1 MSLKFSKKYL
11 FFVLFL
17 SVNVH
22 SACNFKHY
30 EHLDELTDLSHVKRV
45 EIETVNSK
53 KWNKNSFRIIN
64 YPSFQIPQDFKKK
77 YKGKLT
83 VIYNFGECKY
93 DITLRQ
99 LGDLKDHISFF
110 KGNLIHSLKVV
121 MKNGNIAGI
130 TKFNLFIPETRGL
143 KEELTGVSILKNLNF
158 LTPRTDYIEVK
169 FNGNNFHM
177 LFQESI
183 TKEFIENN
191 NRPEGPIFEGDEKYI
206 WDSKFGEPFSL
217 ENISLARQENAKWIL
232 KGYNHKSISLEAFS
246 KLQEIYIEF
255 AENND
260 HGINLNLNKL
270 SNANNRQLQKWKNFE
285 ILLIAMNGYHG
296 LRPHNRKF
304 FWNSYTKSF
313 EPIYYDGNLK
323 FKNISLL
330 NDLSGSVSK
339 SIYLEW
345 LKNFNS
351 EDFDLVRNLLRNLSV
366 QSVKDNI
373 TNKFSISKEE
383 INSIVKL
390 ITKNID
396 KLEKYRSDSIKN
408 KPFQDKK
415 SKNYQST
422 YFETFPEGKFLNV
435 EKKKNN
441 QFIFYEC
448 DLLKK
453 CQKNLIQEDYLVK
466 IISSNLDDDKH
477 FFFNNFEV
485 NEINMFKKDF
495 FKNKTIKIISSIGLK
510 INYDQKNNLISLAQS
525 KSNDWALILD
535 SSLEDFQINF
545 TGSNFFPSDDQD
557 SNSRI
562 NGYGLTGCLNFYNV
576 DFKNSVLT
584 SSAGRCEDSINL
596 VSSSGSLKKISVSK
610 SYYDALDM
618 DFSNLVINQLEI
630 KNSGNDCVD
639 VSYGKYIIAEAFLE
653 LCKDKS
659 ISIGERSQLRVSN
672 LEIFNSLK
680 GISSKDFSKTFIE
693 NLSSYNVDLD
703 LEAFNKKQEFGGSF
717 LKVNNII
724 GDSIETYKDE
734 NSFISIN

>member
-1 MSLKFSKKYL
+1 MPLKFSRTYL
-11 FFVLFL
+11 FFILFL
-17 SVNVH
+17 SINVY

-30 EHLDELTDLSHVKRV
+30 EHLDELKDLSHVKRI
-45 EIETVNSK
+45 EIETINSK

-77 YKGKLT
+77 YKGKLI
-83 VIYNFGECKY
+83 VVYNFGECKY
-93 DITLRQ
+93 DISLRQ

-121 MKNGNIAGI
+121 IKDGNVAGI

-143 KEELTGVSILKNLNF
+143 KEELVGVSILKNLNF
-158 LTPRTDYIEVK
+158 LTPRTDYVEVK

-206 WDSKFGEPFSL
+206 WDSKFGEPFTL

-232 KGYNHKSISLEAFS
+232 KGSNYKSISLEAFS
-246 KLQEIYIEF
+246 KLQEIYMEF
-255 AENND
+255 AESND
-260 HGINLNLNKL
+260 YGIKLNLKKL
-270 SNANNRQLQKWKNFE
+270 SNANNMQLQKWKNFE

-304 FWNSYTKSF
+304 FWNSFTKSF

-323 FKNISLL
+323 FKNISLS

-339 SIYLEW
+339 SIYLDW
-345 LKNFNS
+345 AKQINS
-351 EDFDLVRNLLRNLSV
+351 EDFDSVRNLLRNLSL
-366 QSVKDNI
+366 QSVRDDI
-373 TNKFSISKEE
+373 SNKFLISKEE

-396 KLEKYRSDSIKN
+396 KLQKYRKEFINN
-408 KPFQDKK
+408 KLFQDQKL
-415 SKNYQST
+415 KNYEST
-422 YFETFPEGKFLNV
+422 YFEKFPEGKFLNA
-435 EKKKNN
+435 EQKKNN
-441 QFIFYEC
+441 QFLFYVC
-448 DLLKK
+448 DLSKK
-453 CQKNLIQEDYLVK
+453 CQKKFIQDEYLIK
-466 IISSNLDDDKH
+466 IISSNLDNDKH
-477 FFFNNFEV
+477 FFFNNFKI
-485 NEINMFKKDF
+485 NEINIFKEDF
-495 FKNKTIKIISSIGLK
+495 FEKKTIKIISSIGLK
-510 INYDQKNNLISLAQS
+510 INYEQKNNLISLAQS

-535 SSLEDFQINF
+535 SSFEDFQINF
-545 TGSNFFPSDDQD
+545 SGSNLPPSDDQD
-557 SNSRI
+557 SKSRI

-576 DFKNSVLT
+576 NFKNSVLT
-584 SSAGRCEDSINL
+584 SNAGRCEDSINL
-596 VSSSGSLKKISVSK
+596 VSSFGSLKKISVSK

-618 DFSNLVINQLEI
+618 DFSNLIINRLEI
-630 KNSGNDCVD
+630 NNSGNDCVD
-639 VSYGKYIIAEAFLE
+639 VSYGNYIIAEAFLE

-659 ISIGERSQLRVSN
+659 ISIGERSHLRVSN
-672 LEIFNSLK
+672 LEISNSLK

-717 LKVNNII
+717 LQVNNIK
-724 GDSIETYKDE
+724 GDYIETFKDE